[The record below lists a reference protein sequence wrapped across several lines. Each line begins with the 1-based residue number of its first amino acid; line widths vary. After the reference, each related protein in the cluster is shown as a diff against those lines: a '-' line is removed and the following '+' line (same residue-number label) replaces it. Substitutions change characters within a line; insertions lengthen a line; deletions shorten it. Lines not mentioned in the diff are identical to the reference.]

1 MGRIRAS
8 IEIVKASWAVVR
20 QDRELLWLPVLSFL
34 ATGVTIALFAGGFFA
49 VSGTDAL
56 DGGRIQPTIGGYLL
70 MFVLYLVL
78 AIITVFF
85 NAALV
90 SAAHERLRGGDP
102 SVESALAG
110 ATSRF
115 GLLLPWALVSA
126 TVSTVLRSIQE
137 RAGLLG
143 RIVIGIIGI
152 AWALV
157 TFLVLPVIVIE
168 GLSVGAAIKR
178 SKELFT
184 RTWGEQVVGNAAI
197 GLVSFLAILGFGLI
211 AVPLMLTGVAA
222 IVIAAIVAWVAWAA
236 VVSAVGAAM
245 SGIFQT
251 ALYLY
256 ASTGAVPTGFSPV
269 AIEAAFRP
277 KRTGAKGAFLGR

>member
-8 IEIVKASWAVVR
+8 IEIVKASWAVL
-20 QDRELLWLPVLSFL
+20 QHDRELHWLPVLSFL
-34 ATGVTIALFAGGFFA
+34 STAVTIALFAGGFIAF
-49 VSGTDAL
+49 SGTDAI
-56 DGGRIQPTIGGYLL
+56 DGGRVQPSVGGYVLL
-70 MFVLYLVL
+70 FLLYLVL
-78 AIITVFF
+78 AIVTVFF

-90 SAAHERLRGGDP
+90 SAAHERLAGGDP

-115 GLLLPWALVSA
+115 GLLLQWALVSA
-126 TVSTVLRSIQE
+126 TVSTILKSIQE
-137 RAGLLG
+137 RAGILG
-143 RIVIGIIGI
+143 RIVVGLVGI

-168 GLSVGAAIKR
+168 GLSVGAAVKR
-178 SKELFT
+178 SKELFV

-197 GLVSFLAILGFGLI
+197 GLGAFFAILGFGVV
-211 AVPLMLTGVAA
+211 AVPLMITGVTAL
-222 IVIAAIVAWVAWAA
+222 VIAAVVTWVVWAL
-236 VVSAVGAAM
+236 VVSAVSAAM

-256 ASTGAVPTGFSPV
+256 ASTGSVPPGFSPV

-277 KRTGAKGAFLGR
+277 KRNKAAGFLGR

>member
-1 MGRIRAS
+1 
-8 IEIVKASWAVVR
+8 
-20 QDRELLWLPVLSFL
+20 
-34 ATGVTIALFAGGFFA
+34 VTIALFAGGFVA

-70 MFVLYLVL
+70 LFVLYLVL
-78 AIITVFF
+78 AVITIFF

-90 SAAHERLRGGDP
+90 SAAHERLSGGDP
-102 SVESALAG
+102 SVETALAG
-110 ATSRF
+110 ATSRI

-126 TVSTVLRSIQE
+126 TVSTILKSIQE
-137 RAGLLG
+137 RAGILG
-143 RIVIGIIGI
+143 RIVVGVVGI

-157 TFLVLPVIVIE
+157 TFLVLPVIVVE

-178 SKELFT
+178 SKDLFV

-197 GLVSFLAILGFGLI
+197 GIVSFLGILAYGVV
-211 AVPLMLTGVAA
+211 AVPLMLTGVTALLIAAIATWVIWAA
-222 IVIAAIVAWVAWAA
+222 IV
-236 VVSAVGAAM
+236 STVGAAM

-256 ASTGAVPTGFSPV
+256 ASTGSVPSGFSPV

-277 KRTGAKGAFLGR
+277 KRASSNLLGRS

>member
-8 IEIVKASWAVVR
+8 IEIVKASWAVL
-20 QDRELLWLPVLSFL
+20 QHDRELLWLPVLSFL
-34 ATGVTIALFAGGFFA
+34 ATAVTLALFAGGFLA

-56 DGGRIQPTIGGYLL
+56 DGGRIQPTIGGYVLL
-70 MFVLYLVL
+70 FLLYLVL

-90 SAAHERLRGGDP
+90 SAAHERLGGGDP
-102 SVESALAG
+102 SVETALAG

-115 GLLLPWALVSA
+115 GLLLQWALVSA
-126 TVSTVLRSIQE
+126 TVSTILKSIQN

-143 RIVIGIIGI
+143 RIVIGLVGM

-157 TFLVLPVIVIE
+157 TFLVLPVIVVE
-168 GLSVGAAIKR
+168 GLTVGAAIKR
-178 SKELFT
+178 SKDLFA

-197 GLVSFLAILGFGLI
+197 GLVSFFAILGFGFI
-211 AVPLMLTGVAA
+211 AVPVMLTGVTAL
-222 IVIAAIVAWVAWAA
+222 VIAAIVTWVLWAMA
-236 VVSAVGAAM
+236 VSVVGAAM

-256 ASTGAVPTGFSPV
+256 ASTGNVPVGFSPV
-269 AIEAAFRP
+269 AIQAAFRP
-277 KRTGAKGAFLGR
+277 KPAKSGFLGR

>member
-8 IEIVKASWAVVR
+8 IEIVKASWAVLAH
-20 QDRELLWLPVLSFL
+20 DRELLWLPVLSFL
-34 ATGVTIALFAGGFFA
+34 ATAVTVALFAGGFLA
-49 VSGTDAL
+49 VGGTDVV
-56 DGGRIQPTIGGYLL
+56 DGGRVQPTIGSYVLL
-70 MFVLYLVL
+70 FVMYLVL

-126 TVSTVLRSIQE
+126 TVSTILKSLQE

-143 RIVIGIIGI
+143 RIVIGVVGI

-157 TFLVLPVIVIE
+157 TFLVLPVIVVE

-178 SKELFT
+178 SKDLFT

-197 GLVSFLAILGFGLI
+197 GLVSFLAILGFGLV
-211 AVPLMLTGVAA
+211 AVPLMFTGVTA
-222 IVIAAIVAWVAWAA
+222 VLIAAIVAWVVWAA
-236 VVSAVGAAM
+236 IVSAVGAAM

-256 ASTGAVPTGFSPV
+256 ASTGEVPSGFSPV

-277 KRTGAKGAFLGR
+277 KRTGARGAFLGR